1 MNSSRSLRGT
11 QLTLQFPKILWS
23 ICCASCVALAGC
35 AGIGQSLHVNSTVL
49 VKVPIDKPVPSGTSR
64 RKLSSRRWRTN
75 RSGEALHQGIRRLN

>member
-35 AGIGQSLHVNSTVL
+35 AGIGQSLHVNSITLRLNVRKGHL
-49 VKVPIDKPVPSGTSR
+49 VISRLRTYRKAVSGLKKPVTIILMGRAAS
-64 RKLSSRRWRTN
+64 
-75 RSGEALHQGIRRLN
+75 